1 MYALTLIAA
10 NTMHALTFIV
20 AYIMYALCCQYYY
33 VCTCTCSCYVCIL
46 IHTSCVCTA
55 IAHLAG
61 FILYNN
67 LFLEF
72 SSTALND
79 STVTS
84 NPVFYKDWLPL
95 WKENSINTT
104 EASVVSRSACKINT
118 PLNTQNWYQYLF
130 RHPNQELVSYF
141 LKGISAGFRIG
152 VSTPAHSL
160 N

>member
-10 NTMHALTFIV
+10 NTMHALTLIV
-20 AYIMYALCCQYYY
+20 AYIMYVLCCWYYY

-67 LFLEF
+67 VFLQF
-72 SSTALND
+72 SSTTLND

-84 NPVFYKDWLPL
+84 MLYSTKIGCHFGKSTQQIPLKFQWSHDLPA
-95 WKENSINTT
+95 KSILCWIHKT
-104 EASVVSRSACKINT
+104 
-118 PLNTQNWYQYLF
+118 
-130 RHPNQELVSYF
+130 
-141 LKGISAGFRIG
+141 GISTYLGILTKNLCRI
-152 VSTPAHSL
+152 SWKAFL
-160 N
+160 LDLE